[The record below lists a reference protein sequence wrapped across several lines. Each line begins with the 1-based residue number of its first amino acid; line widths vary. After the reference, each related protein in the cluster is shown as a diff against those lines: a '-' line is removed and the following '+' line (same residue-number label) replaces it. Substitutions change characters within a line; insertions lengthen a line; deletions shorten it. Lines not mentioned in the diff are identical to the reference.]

1 MGRPMREME
10 FSESERVALHHERFH
25 HEHPRVRQKM
35 EIVYLKSQGLP
46 HSEIARLTRVCENTV
61 RKALE
66 EYREGGVEKLKEIR
80 FYRPQSELN
89 DHSEVLEAHFRE
101 HPPMTLA
108 QAAAQIE
115 ELTGLRRS
123 RPQVRVFLKARGM
136 ELRKVGMVPAK
147 ADPVEQER
155 FKKTSLNLG

>member
-1 MGRPMREME
+1 MGRPIVKLEC
-10 FSESERVALHHERFH
+10 SESEVEALHHERFH

-46 HSEIARLTRVCENTV
+46 HAEIARLTRVCEHTV

-66 EYREGGVEKLKEIR
+66 EYQEGGIEKLREVR

-89 DHSEVLEAHFRE
+89 AHAERLDAQFRE

-108 QAAAQIE
+108 QAAAVIE

-123 RPQVRVFLKARGM
+123 KPQVRVFLKARGL

-147 ADPVEQER
+147 ADPER
-155 FKKTSLNLG
+155 QAAFQKTSSDLV